1 MEQHHFDI
9 VNHATPR
16 LESMDK
22 ALGRGKYTDDLEL
35 PNMACAALVRC
46 PYSHAKVLSIDVSE
60 AEKVPGFLGCAL
72 PEEAPQ
78 AYFNC
83 SGNPP
88 SPLLMADEK
97 VLTTEPLTIGDRVAV
112 VAAETEEAARAAA
125 EAVKVEY
132 ENLTPILDVKAALA
146 DNAPA
151 MQPHLSGTNVVQRR
165 EVSQGDIAVGEEKSD
180 IILEDHFVT
189 PPMQHTMIELTCCI
203 CDFSDGEHMTIYS
216 CSQTVF
222 QERRILAELF
232 GLKEVDVHIIKPLV
246 GAGFGARQQLHAQHA
261 AARKLQYNVPNYS
274 FIGLSVFTN
283 HVTGG
288 AFRGYGNTQ
297 LTFGREILMDRLAQ
311 KLDMD
316 PVEFRLM
323 NHVQVGEC
331 FPCASIP
338 VSSNGIEDCARR
350 CQQIQ
355 KEIDEKEP
363 LIDNDDIRQAW
374 GISFSCH
381 GSGPSSKEGLS
392 GAILMLNAD
401 ASVHL
406 LVGSADIGQGSETME
421 SQIAAEC
428 LGIPLSSVQITA
440 ADTGLTPYNTGT
452 FGSSQTF
459 ICGNAVKLACDD
471 LKKKMVE
478 QLKVIYDGCTV
489 KEKDHRYYI
498 SGGTDIMPLLKNE
511 VRDDK
516 DFVFLKKIP
525 ELHVLE
531 EKDGELIIGAAMTLT
546 ELAESAL
553 LNSRYAAIA
562 QAASLTASPQIRNI
576 ATVGGNIMQDRRCIY
591 FNQPHLWRSG
601 LAYCFKT
608 GGSICHQIPNSP
620 VCRAIYYSDV
630 ATALIAYEAEVE
642 YIEDGETHRTDLKSL
657 IERHSVA
664 NGLACH
670 EHLPILVTRFLVPAA
685 EKGERSGFYKY
696 AMRTTIDFPII
707 NFALRCGGN
716 RPAHL
721 AAGAVAPHPVVMAE
735 TAAKIDS
742 DATDDE
748 VIAQAEDELRKLA
761 MPIKEAC
768 MTPAVKR
775 SLYRHVAML
784 LDLRK

>member
-16 LESMDK
+16 LASMDK

-35 PNMACAALVRC
+35 PNMAYAALVRC

-112 VAAETEEAARAAA
+112 VAAETEEATRAAA
-125 EAVKVEY
+125 EAVKVEF
-132 ENLTPILDVKAALA
+132 ENLAPSLDVKAALA

-151 MQPHLSGTNVVQRR
+151 MQPHLSDTNVVQRR

-261 AARKLQYNVPNYS
+261 AALISRK
-274 FIGLSVFTN
+274 I
-283 HVTGG
+283 
-288 AFRGYGNTQ
+288 
-297 LTFGREILMDRLAQ
+297 
-311 KLDMD
+311 K
-316 PVEFRLM
+316 
-323 NHVQVGEC
+323 
-331 FPCASIP
+331 
-338 VSSNGIEDCARR
+338 
-350 CQQIQ
+350 
-355 KEIDEKEP
+355 
-363 LIDNDDIRQAW
+363 
-374 GISFSCH
+374 
-381 GSGPSSKEGLS
+381 
-392 GAILMLNAD
+392 
-401 ASVHL
+401 
-406 LVGSADIGQGSETME
+406 
-421 SQIAAEC
+421 
-428 LGIPLSSVQITA
+428 
-440 ADTGLTPYNTGT
+440 
-452 FGSSQTF
+452 
-459 ICGNAVKLACDD
+459 
-471 LKKKMVE
+471 
-478 QLKVIYDGCTV
+478 
-489 KEKDHRYYI
+489 
-498 SGGTDIMPLLKNE
+498 
-511 VRDDK
+511 
-516 DFVFLKKIP
+516 
-525 ELHVLE
+525 
-531 EKDGELIIGAAMTLT
+531 
-546 ELAESAL
+546 
-553 LNSRYAAIA
+553 
-562 QAASLTASPQIRNI
+562 
-576 ATVGGNIMQDRRCIY
+576 
-591 FNQPHLWRSG
+591 
-601 LAYCFKT
+601 
-608 GGSICHQIPNSP
+608 
-620 VCRAIYYSDV
+620 
-630 ATALIAYEAEVE
+630 
-642 YIEDGETHRTDLKSL
+642 
-657 IERHSVA
+657 
-664 NGLACH
+664 
-670 EHLPILVTRFLVPAA
+670 
-685 EKGERSGFYKY
+685 
-696 AMRTTIDFPII
+696 
-707 NFALRCGGN
+707 
-716 RPAHL
+716 RPARL

-784 LDLRK
+784 LNLRK